1 MKKYDVYLM
10 LDAIKDL
17 ENIYDYITEESGFPE
32 RGWSYIEKLKLK
44 CQKLEIAP

>member
-10 LDAIKDL
+10 PDAIKDL

-32 RGWSYIEKLKLK
+32 DYEAIMSPFKTE
-44 CQKLEIAP
+44 